1 MAERGDFMENRII
14 ELFEENFG
22 FAFKATTYNNMIVAI
37 RTFEQF
43 KKKNEDFF
51 SFEKRETVFG
61 HLRTYAIER

>member
-1 MAERGDFMENRII
+1 MENRII

-22 FAFKATTYNNMIVAI
+22 FAFKATTYNNMVVAI

-51 SFEKRETVFG
+51 YLKREKQY
-61 HLRTYAIER
+61 LDI

>member
-1 MAERGDFMENRII
+1 MENRII

-51 SFEKRETVFG
+51 SFEKEKQY
-61 HLRTYAIER
+61 LDI